1 ESVPMAP
8 PALFTSDRSGP
19 VAAACSA
26 RRVTSAGSVRSAG
39 KVAHPVSSARAS
51 SRSARRAV
59 ARTSQPSRRRRRTVA
74 APIPL
79 EAPVTR
85 ARGVVSLVS
94 VMPRSCLLA
103 GRGCSLTPG
112 VAARSPA
119 VTPHPHAVTPSRA
132 RRWDSWAQAA
142 PGGGSGPGRG
152 AGARG
157 GGRGCARPGQARSI
171 PARRPWLLAHPWRC
185 CSLPRRDTAP
195 ARRDTI
201 TGMKVGFLGAGNM
214 AGAIV
219 RGAVA
224 GGAVAADDIAVTSAH
239 GSARALAGETGVT
252 ALADNAELVR
262 WTGRGGAVVVAVKP
276 YLFAE
281 VLEPLRA
288 ELAGAGSLVVSLAA
302 GLTLARLES
311 MLPDGQAVIRVMPN
325 VNAMVGAGMAGV
337 CGNDAVRQ
345 DPLDAVV
352 PLFEAVG
359 DATVLP
365 VRLFPAYAAIAGSA
379 PAWTAAYVEALA
391 RAAVKNG
398 MPKQQAVT
406 IAAQM
411 MLGTARTLLER
422 ELAPADLMD
431 MVSSPGGTTI
441 AGTVAL
447 ED

>member
-1 ESVPMAP
+1 
-8 PALFTSDRSGP
+8 
-19 VAAACSA
+19 
-26 RRVTSAGSVRSAG
+26 
-39 KVAHPVSSARAS
+39 
-51 SRSARRAV
+51 
-59 ARTSQPSRRRRRTVA
+59 
-74 APIPL
+74 
-79 EAPVTR
+79 
-85 ARGVVSLVS
+85 
-94 VMPRSCLLA
+94 
-103 GRGCSLTPG
+103 
-112 VAARSPA
+112 
-119 VTPHPHAVTPSRA
+119 
-132 RRWDSWAQAA
+132 
-142 PGGGSGPGRG
+142 
-152 AGARG
+152 
-157 GGRGCARPGQARSI
+157 
-171 PARRPWLLAHPWRC
+171 
-185 CSLPRRDTAP
+185 
-195 ARRDTI
+195 
-201 TGMKVGFLGAGNM
+201 MKVGFLGAGNM

-302 GLTLARLES
+302 GLTLERLES

-337 CGNDAVRQ
+337 CGNDAVGQ
-345 DPLDAVV
+345 DQLDAVV
-352 PLFEAVG
+352 ALFEAVG
-359 DATVLP
+359 AATVLP
-365 VRLFPAYAAIAGSA
+365 ERLFPAYAAIAGSA

-447 ED
+447 EDAGFSAAAARAVQAAVDRDRELS